1 MNTKVSFDSLP
12 EAVGYLTEQV
22 LEIKEM
28 LGALQMQPSSS
39 TNRLIGIEEA
49 SALIQ
54 KAKPTIYAL
63 VRKGLLPACKRGKK
77 LYFYERELHEWIEK
91 GRRGQDASTSSD
103 EMLSQMQSLVRRK
116 PKSLKYL

>member
-1 MNTKVSFDSLP
+1 MNTKGSFDSLP
-12 EAVGYLTEQV
+12 EAVGDLTEQV
-22 LEIKEM
+22 LEIKEI

-54 KAKPTIYAL
+54 KVKPTIYAL

-103 EMLSQMQSLVRRK
+103 EMLSQIQSLVRRK